1 MAPVEPLPISAVV
14 LAGGLSRRLGGED
27 KGLIELEGLPLA
39 AWVAE
44 RLRARVGEVL
54 LNANRSLDRY
64 AGIGYTVVPDTLSD
78 HPGPLAGVIA
88 AALTARQPWL
98 LSAPCDAP
106 FLPLDLAE
114 RLHRHA
120 LASDAPLARAAD
132 ETGTHYAVM
141 LVHRELIP
149 DLRAFVAAG
158 GRQVQTWQA
167 RHACATVMFDDDP
180 YAFLNVNTPE
190 DLRLARR
197 LAPRY
202 RP

>member
-1 MAPVEPLPISAVV
+1 MKPAEPLPISAVV
-14 LAGGLSRRLGGED
+14 LAGGLARRLGGED
-27 KGLIELEGLPLA
+27 KGLIDLDGSPLA

-54 LNANRSLDRY
+54 LNANRSLDLY
-64 AGIGYTVVPDTLSD
+64 AGLGYTVVPDTLTD

-98 LSAPCDAP
+98 LCAPCDAP

-114 RLHRHA
+114 RLYRHA
-120 LASDAPLARAAD
+120 LAGAAPLARAAD

-141 LVHRELIP
+141 LVHRDVIP
-149 DLRAFVAAG
+149 DLRAFVAEG
-158 GRQVQTWQA
+158 GRQVQAWHA
-167 RHACATVMFDDDP
+167 RHACETVAFDDDP